1 MGNRSKN
8 GCEENSWRLGYY
20 SLTSE
25 RGWEPGPAWQQE
37 QWTAGERGGGN
48 LGGRRDGG
56 WGVAWPREGVW
67 SLQLDGQQWPENEA
81 GARICRV
88 DDDELG
94 FVMGSIPVLTS
105 RPASR
110 KLSVSLAYRFRSFFS
125 GDIELLGSQLLSP
138 LTLGERWPMLCKR
151 PCIVK

>member
-1 MGNRSKN
+1 M
-8 GCEENSWRLGYY
+8 EVRLLQ
-20 SLTSE
+20 SDQRE
-25 RGWEPGPAWQQE
+25 RVGTWASM
-37 QWTAGERGGGN
+37 AARAVDSRRASGGN

-81 GARICRV
+81 GAPICRV

-94 FVMGSIPVLTS
+94 FVIGSIPVLTS

-110 KLSVSLAYRFRSFFS
+110 KLSVSPAYRFRSFFS

-138 LTLGERWPMLCKR
+138 LTLGERWLMLGKR